1 VGGDFEEEL
10 CFGEV
15 FGMISAY
22 FKRPIR
28 RTVIART
35 TMELYV
41 LSKDDFLKAL
51 AADRSFENRIRT
63 ALMANPPQPGIV
75 AAGA

>member
-1 VGGDFEEEL
+1 
-10 CFGEV
+10 
-15 FGMISAY
+15 
-22 FKRPIR
+22 
-28 RTVIART
+28 
-35 TMELYV
+35 MELYV

-63 ALMANPPQPGIV
+63 ALVANPTQPGTV